1 LEKKITNP
9 SEYGGEMYVI
19 IVYDVKVERVSKV
32 CYFLRQYLNWIQNS
46 VFEGELTKSQLLKI
60 KSELKNLIDENEDS
74 IIIYKM
80 RTKNTLEREI
90 IGIEKSDTS
99 TII

>member
-1 LEKKITNP
+1 
-9 SEYGGEMYVI
+9 MYVI
-19 IVYDVKVERVSKV
+19 IVYDINVERVSKV

-46 VFEGELTKSQLLKI
+46 VFEGEITKSQFFEI
-60 KSELKNLIDENEDS
+60 KSGLKNMIKEDEDS

-80 RTKNTLEREI
+80 HSQYSFSRECL
-90 IGIEKSDTS
+90 GVEKSDTS

>member
-1 LEKKITNP
+1 
-9 SEYGGEMYVI
+9 MYII
-19 IVYDVKVERVSKV
+19 IVYDINVERVSKI

-46 VFEGELTKSQLLKI
+46 VFEGEITRSQFFEIKAGLK
-60 KSELKNLIDENEDS
+60 KLINENEDS

-80 RTKNTLEREI
+80 HSQHSFSKEHM
-90 IGIEKSDTS
+90 GIEKADTS